1 MELSILHMYF
11 AQDANEA
18 IREAQM
24 NSILTPATPDD
35 QPVYYWQIYRKSKSK
50 ADQWVFVTDFTG
62 TEAEVNEHVAK
73 WYSHLETKV
82 KQGLEYP
89 KRASND

>member
-1 MELSILHMYF
+1 MHTSILHMYF

-18 IREAQM
+18 IREAAM
-24 NSILTPATPDD
+24 KSLPVPPAD
-35 QPVYYWQIYRKSKSK
+35 QPSYYWQIYRKSKSQK
-50 ADQWVFVTDFTG
+50 DGWVFLTDFQG
-62 TEAEVNEHVAK
+62 TEGEVNDHVAK

-89 KRASND
+89 KRDSDG